1 MKFPSMVKIKQHF
14 DTNTILD
21 IPEEIRSL
29 LRSFEPQKVISPGQ
43 SVAITAGSRGIHK
56 IDVIL
61 KTLID
66 ELKSIHAKPFI
77 VPAMGSHGG
86 ATPEGQKNVLEHYG
100 ITEDTMGVPIKSAMA
115 VEQIGETSSGI
126 PVFIDKNAVQA
137 DHIVVVNRVKPHT
150 DFEADIESGLMK
162 MIAIGLGKQHAA
174 DRYHNEFMKFG
185 HYEVITS
192 VARESIKRCRIS
204 FGLAVVENQRD
215 ETQVIKVIPAK
226 EIEET
231 EKQLL
236 ITARELLP
244 RIPFDP
250 IDLLIVNQMGKD
262 FSGTGMDQN
271 VIARTVVSYHKVP
284 TNPKIRRIFVRDLTL
299 NSGGNATGLGNADFT
314 TRRLVDKIDRAA
326 SYMNCMTSSSPEA
339 IRIPPYYDSDREA
352 IGVALD
358 TIPDNAPQHVRIVHI
373 ENTLKLDEMYISE
386 ALVPEAKEMNA
397 ISIAGGPDVMKF
409 DEEGNLA
416 FPPDLAV

>member
-1 MKFPSMVKIKQHF
+1 MVRIKQHF
-14 DTNTILD
+14 DTKTIPD
-21 IPEEIRSL
+21 IPEEIRST
-29 LRSFEPQKVISPGQ
+29 LRGFEPQKVISPGQ

-66 ELKSIHAKPFI
+66 ELKGIHAKPFI

-86 ATPEGQKNVLEHYG
+86 ATAEGQKEVLEHYG
-100 ITEDTMGVPIKSAMA
+100 ITEETMGVPIKSSME
-115 VEQIGETSSGI
+115 VKQIGETLNGI
-126 PVFIDKNAVQA
+126 PVFIDRNALQA

-150 DFEADIESGLMK
+150 DFEGDIESGLMK
-162 MIAIGLGKQHAA
+162 IIAIGLGKQQAA

-192 VARESIKRCRIS
+192 VARETIKKCRIS

-215 ETQVIKVIPAK
+215 ETEIIKVIPGK
-226 EIEET
+226 EIEEA
-231 EKQLL
+231 EKELL
-236 ITARELLP
+236 IIARELLP

-271 VIARTVVSYHKVP
+271 VIARTVVSYHRVP
-284 TNPKIRRIFVRDLTL
+284 SNPKIRRIFVRDLTH

-314 TRRLVDKIDRAA
+314 TSRLVEKIDRKS

-339 IRIPPYYDSDREA
+339 IRIPPYYDTDREA
-352 IGVALD
+352 IEVALD
-358 TIPDNAPQHVRIVHI
+358 TIPENAPQHVRIVHI
-373 ENTLKLDEMYISE
+373 ENTLKLEEMYISE
-386 ALVPEAKEMNA
+386 ALVPEAKKMKP
-397 ISIAGGPDVMKF
+397 ISILGGLDEMKF
-409 DEEGNLA
+409 DEKGNLVT
-416 FPPDLAV
+416 PSGLSV

>member
-1 MKFPSMVKIKQHF
+1 MVRIKQHF
-14 DTNTILD
+14 DTKTIPD
-21 IPEEIRSL
+21 IPEEIRST
-29 LRSFEPQKVISPGQ
+29 LRGFEPQKIISPGQ

-66 ELKSIHAKPFI
+66 ELKDIHAKPFI

-86 ATPEGQKNVLEHYG
+86 ATAEGQKEVLEHYG
-100 ITEDTMGVPIKSAMA
+100 ITEETMGVPIKSSME
-115 VEQIGETSSGI
+115 VKQIGETLNGI
-126 PVFIDKNAVQA
+126 PVFIDRNALQA

-150 DFEADIESGLMK
+150 DFEGDIESGLMK
-162 MIAIGLGKQHAA
+162 IIAIGLGKQQAA

-192 VARESIKRCRIS
+192 VARETIKKCRIS

-215 ETQVIKVIPAK
+215 ETEIIKVIPGK
-226 EIEET
+226 EIEEA
-231 EKQLL
+231 EKELL
-236 ITARELLP
+236 IIARELLP

-271 VIARTVVSYHKVP
+271 VIARTVVSYHRVP
-284 TNPKIRRIFVRDLTL
+284 SNPKIRRIFVRDLTH

-314 TRRLVDKIDRAA
+314 TSRLVEKIDRKS

-339 IRIPPYYDSDREA
+339 IRIPPYYDTDREA
-352 IGVALD
+352 IEVALD
-358 TIPDNAPQHVRIVHI
+358 TIPENAPQHVRIVHI
-373 ENTLKLDEMYISE
+373 ENTLKLEEMYISE
-386 ALVPEAKEMNA
+386 ALVPEAIKMKP
-397 ISIAGGPDVMKF
+397 ISILGGPDEMKF
-409 DEEGNLA
+409 DEKGNLVT
-416 FPPDLAV
+416 PSGLSV

>member
-1 MKFPSMVKIKQHF
+1 MKFPSMVRIKQHF
-14 DTNTILD
+14 DTKTIPD
-21 IPEEIRSL
+21 IPEEIRST
-29 LRSFEPQKVISPGQ
+29 LRGFEPQKIISPGQ

-66 ELKSIHAKPFI
+66 ELKDIHAKPFI

-86 ATPEGQKNVLEHYG
+86 ATAEGQKEVLEHYG
-100 ITEDTMGVPIKSAMA
+100 ITEETMGVPIKSSME
-115 VEQIGETSSGI
+115 VKQIGETLNGI
-126 PVFIDKNAVQA
+126 PVFIDRNALQA

-150 DFEADIESGLMK
+150 DFEGDIESGLMK
-162 MIAIGLGKQHAA
+162 IIAIGLGKQQAA

-192 VARESIKRCRIS
+192 VARETIKKCRIS

-215 ETQVIKVIPAK
+215 ETEIIKVIPGK
-226 EIEET
+226 EIEEA
-231 EKQLL
+231 EKELL
-236 ITARELLP
+236 IIARELLP

-284 TNPKIRRIFVRDLTL
+284 SNPKIRRIFVRDLTH

-314 TRRLVDKIDRAA
+314 TKRLVDKIDRKS

-339 IRIPPYYDSDREA
+339 IRIPPYYDTDREA
-352 IGVALD
+352 IEVALD
-358 TIPDNAPQHVRIVHI
+358 TIPENAPQHVRIVHI
-373 ENTLKLDEMYISE
+373 ENTLKLEEMYISE
-386 ALVPEAKEMNA
+386 ALVPEAKKMKP
-397 ISIAGGPDVMKF
+397 ISILGRLDEMKF
-409 DEEGNLA
+409 DEKGNLVT
-416 FPPDLAV
+416 PSGLSV